1 MFLPVYTETSVTN
14 YPVTRRHIQSVMVLN
29 AVDHIRNE
37 TGGLEARIMQKL
49 LKHKILMEYL
59 ERNIRKWE
67 DNIKMDIKESS
78 FFLNYFITT
87 TWSKARLLEKLV
99 TSL

>member
-1 MFLPVYTETSVTN
+1 M
-14 YPVTRRHIQSVMVLN
+14 ILN

-59 ERNIRKWE
+59 ERNKRKWD

-78 FFLNYFITT
+78 FVFKF
-87 TWSKARLLEKLV
+87 
-99 TSL
+99 TSSLQYGAKRDFWKS